1 MMQMR
6 WEVQVQMLRN
16 KVKSDDIEINILRHR
31 MDTLEELLM
40 KVQEE
45 EESGI
50 EYGDKKISPN
60 YHGEVVEQTNQQI
73 HRE

>member
-1 MMQMR
+1 
-6 WEVQVQMLRN
+6 
-16 KVKSDDIEINILRHR
+16 